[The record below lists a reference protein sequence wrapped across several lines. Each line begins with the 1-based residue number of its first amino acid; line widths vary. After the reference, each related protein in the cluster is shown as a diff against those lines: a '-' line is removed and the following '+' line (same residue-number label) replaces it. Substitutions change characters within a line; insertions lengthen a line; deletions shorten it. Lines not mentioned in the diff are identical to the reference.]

1 VVLLDNGR
9 SNMLGTEFQDMLRCI
24 RCGAC
29 MNHCP
34 VYHAVGGHAYGWV
47 YPGPMGAVLTPA
59 ADRRREGPS
68 TCPTPRPS
76 AAAARASARCAFRCP
91 KMMRTGASANNNFE
105 ARVRL
110 SPDARVSGLPWDK
123 APMVETSRGRSHGK
137 DPTSVTPAVA
147 AVAETGTMVLQSSEG
162 TPTTLH
168 FLPDQHVVVI
178 AKSQI
183 VGTYEDALARV
194 KRDPD
199 GGLPRTVNFVTG
211 PSRSADIGKILL
223 MGAHGPK
230 KLHVI
235 VVDEEL

>member
-1 VVLLDNGR
+1 MSAGNMGGTGRDRMLASIKAGIARQGERRHGAAGPAKPTPIIPARATAPGVDVVDLFRTMLIAAKATLDEVNSR
-9 SNMLGTEFQDMLRCI
+9 DE
-24 RCGAC
+24 
-29 MNHCP
+29 
-34 VYHAVGGHAYGWV
+34 V
-47 YPGPMGAVLTPA
+47 PA
-59 ADRRREGPS
+59 AVQKYLAANNAEARIKVSPDRR
-68 TCPTPRPS
+68 
-76 AAAARASARCAFRCP
+76 
-91 KMMRTGASANNNFE
+91 
-105 ARVRL
+105 
-110 SPDARVSGLPWDK
+110 VSSIPWGN
-123 APMVETSRGRSHGK
+123 APLLEVSSGRSHGK

-147 AVAETGTMVLQSSEG
+147 VVAETGTVILQSSEE

-168 FLPDQHVVVI
+168 FLPDQHVVVVS
-178 AKSQI
+178 KSQI

-194 KRDPD
+194 KRGAD

>member
-1 VVLLDNGR
+1 MSTGRDRMLASIKAGMARQAERRHNAAAPAKPTPLIPARATAPGVDVVELFKTQLAAAKATLDEVKSR
-9 SNMLGTEFQDMLRCI
+9 DD
-24 RCGAC
+24 
-29 MNHCP
+29 
-34 VYHAVGGHAYGWV
+34 V
-47 YPGPMGAVLTPA
+47 PA
-59 ADRRREGPS
+59 AVQKYL
-68 TCPTPRPS
+68 
-76 AAAARASARCAFRCP
+76 A
-91 KMMRTGASANNNFE
+91 ANNAE
-105 ARVRL
+105 ARIRL
-110 SPDARVSGLPWDK
+110 APDARVSSIPWDRV
-123 APMVETSRGRSHGK
+123 PLLEMSSGRSHGN

-147 AVAETGTMVLQSSEG
+147 AVAETGTLVLQSAEV

-168 FLPDQHVVVI
+168 FLPDQHVVVVS
-178 AKSQI
+178 KSQI

-194 KRDPD
+194 ERDPD

>member
-1 VVLLDNGR
+1 MSAGNMGGTGRDRMLASIKAGISRQAERRHGAAGPAKPTPIIPARATAPGVDVVDLFRTMLINAKATLDEVKTR
-9 SNMLGTEFQDMLRCI
+9 DE
-24 RCGAC
+24 
-29 MNHCP
+29 
-34 VYHAVGGHAYGWV
+34 V
-47 YPGPMGAVLTPA
+47 PA
-59 ADRRREGPS
+59 AVQKYLAANNAEARIKVSPDRR
-68 TCPTPRPS
+68 
-76 AAAARASARCAFRCP
+76 
-91 KMMRTGASANNNFE
+91 
-105 ARVRL
+105 
-110 SPDARVSGLPWDK
+110 VSSIPWGNV
-123 APMVETSRGRSHGK
+123 PLLEISSGRSHGL

-147 AVAETGTMVLQSSEG
+147 VVAETGTVILQSSDE

-168 FLPDQHVVVI
+168 FLPDQHVVVVS
-178 AKSQI
+178 KSQI

-194 KRDPD
+194 KRGPD

>member
-1 VVLLDNGR
+1 MSDSGTGRDRMLASIKAGVARQAERRQGAAAPLKPAPLIPARATAPGVDVVDLFRTMLVAAKATLDEVKTR
-9 SNMLGTEFQDMLRCI
+9 DE
-24 RCGAC
+24 
-29 MNHCP
+29 
-34 VYHAVGGHAYGWV
+34 V
-47 YPGPMGAVLTPA
+47 PA
-59 ADRRREGPS
+59 AVQKYL
-68 TCPTPRPS
+68 
-76 AAAARASARCAFRCP
+76 AASNA
-91 KMMRTGASANNNFE
+91 E
-105 ARVRL
+105 ARIRL
-110 SPDARVSGLPWDK
+110 SPDIRVSSIPWDRVPLLEIS
-123 APMVETSRGRSHGK
+123 AGRSHGK

-147 AVAETGTMVLQSSEG
+147 AVAETGTLVLQSSDQ

-178 AKSQI
+178 SKSQI

-194 KRDPD
+194 KRGPD
-199 GGLPRTVNFVTG
+199 GALPRTVNFVTG

>member
-1 VVLLDNGR
+1 MVDLFRTMLIAAKATLDEVNSR
-9 SNMLGTEFQDMLRCI
+9 DE
-24 RCGAC
+24 
-29 MNHCP
+29 
-34 VYHAVGGHAYGWV
+34 V
-47 YPGPMGAVLTPA
+47 PA
-59 ADRRREGPS
+59 AVQKYLAANNAEARIKVSPDRR
-68 TCPTPRPS
+68 
-76 AAAARASARCAFRCP
+76 
-91 KMMRTGASANNNFE
+91 
-105 ARVRL
+105 
-110 SPDARVSGLPWDK
+110 VSSIPWGN
-123 APMVETSRGRSHGK
+123 APLLEVSSGRSHGK

-147 AVAETGTMVLQSSEG
+147 VVAETGTVILQSSEE

-168 FLPDQHVVVI
+168 FLPDQHVVVVS
-178 AKSQI
+178 KSQI

-194 KRDPD
+194 KRGAD

>member
-1 VVLLDNGR
+1 MTTGTGRDRMLASIKTGISRQAQRRQGVPAPAKPTPVIPARGSAPGVDVVGLFRTQLLAAQATLDEVKSR
-9 SNMLGTEFQDMLRCI
+9 DD
-24 RCGAC
+24 
-29 MNHCP
+29 
-34 VYHAVGGHAYGWV
+34 V
-47 YPGPMGAVLTPA
+47 PA
-59 ADRRREGPS
+59 AVQKYL
-68 TCPTPRPS
+68 
-76 AAAARASARCAFRCP
+76 A
-91 KMMRTGASANNNFE
+91 ANNAE
-105 ARVRL
+105 ARIRL
-110 SPDARVSGLPWDK
+110 SPDRRVSSIPWDK
-123 APMVETSRGRSHGK
+123 VPLLDISVGRSHGN

-147 AVAETGTMVLQSSEG
+147 VVAETGTVILQSSDR

-168 FLPDQHVVVI
+168 FLPDQHVVVVS
-178 AKSQI
+178 KSQI

-194 KRDPD
+194 TRGPD

>member
-1 VVLLDNGR
+1 MSTSSGTGRDRMLASIRAGISRQAERRHGAAAPAKPTPLIPARATAPGVDVVDLFRAQLANAKATLD
-9 SNMLGTEFQDMLRCI
+9 EVAQKAD
-24 RCGAC
+24 
-29 MNHCP
+29 
-34 VYHAVGGHAYGWV
+34 V
-47 YPGPMGAVLTPA
+47 PA
-59 ADRRREGPS
+59 AV
-68 TCPTPRPS
+68 
-76 AAAARASARCAFRCP
+76 ARYL
-91 KMMRTGASANNNFE
+91 ANNNFE

-110 SPDARVSGLPWDK
+110 SPDARVSGLPWGK
-123 APMVETSRGRSHGK
+123 APMLETSSGRSHGK

-147 AVAETGTMVLQSSEG
+147 AVAETGTLVLQSSEA

-168 FLPDQHVVVI
+168 FLPDQHVVVVS
-178 AKSQI
+178 KSQI

-211 PSRSADIGKILL
+211 PSRSGDIGKILL

>member
-1 VVLLDNGR
+1 MSDTGTGRDRMLASIRAGISRQAERRHGAPAPRKPTPLIPARATAPGVDVVALFKAQLIAAKATLDEVAR
-9 SNMLGTEFQDMLRCI
+9 AED
-24 RCGAC
+24 
-29 MNHCP
+29 
-34 VYHAVGGHAYGWV
+34 V
-47 YPGPMGAVLTPA
+47 PA
-59 ADRRREGPS
+59 AV
-68 TCPTPRPS
+68 
-76 AAAARASARCAFRCP
+76 ARYL
-91 KMMRTGASANNNFE
+91 ANNNFE

-110 SPDARVSGLPWDK
+110 SPDPRISGLPWDK
-123 APMVETSRGRSHGK
+123 APLLETSRGRSHGD

-147 AVAETGTMVLQSSEG
+147 AVAETGTMVLQSSSD

-178 AKSQI
+178 GTNQI

-194 KRDPD
+194 TRDAD
-199 GGLPRTVNFVTG
+199 GALPRTVNFVTG

-235 VVDEEL
+235 VVDEGL

>member
-1 VVLLDNGR
+1 MSTSGTGRDRMLASIRAGISRQAERRHGQPAPTKPAPLIPGRATAAGVDVVGLFKAQLINAKATIDEVAR
-9 SNMLGTEFQDMLRCI
+9 PED
-24 RCGAC
+24 
-29 MNHCP
+29 
-34 VYHAVGGHAYGWV
+34 V
-47 YPGPMGAVLTPA
+47 PA
-59 ADRRREGPS
+59 AV
-68 TCPTPRPS
+68 
-76 AAAARASARCAFRCP
+76 ARYL
-91 KMMRTGASANNNFE
+91 ANNNFE

-110 SPDARVSGLPWDK
+110 SPDARISNLPWDK
-123 APMVETSRGRSHGK
+123 TPMLETSSGRSYGK

-147 AVAETGTMVLQSSEG
+147 AVAETGTLVLQSSET

-178 AKSQI
+178 SKSQI

-194 KRDPD
+194 VRGPD
-199 GGLPRTVNFVTG
+199 GALPRTVNFVTG

-235 VVDEEL
+235 VVDERL

>member
-1 VVLLDNGR
+1 MSQGNAGGTGR
-9 SNMLGTEFQDMLRCI
+9 DRMLASIKAGIARQAER
-24 RCGAC
+24 RHGA
-29 MNHCP
+29 
-34 VYHAVGGHAYGWV
+34 A
-47 YPGPMGAVLTPA
+47 GPMKPMPIIPARATAPGVDVVDLFRTMLVAAKATLDEVKSRDEVPA
-59 ADRRREGPS
+59 AVQKYLAANNAEARIKVSPDRR
-68 TCPTPRPS
+68 
-76 AAAARASARCAFRCP
+76 
-91 KMMRTGASANNNFE
+91 
-105 ARVRL
+105 
-110 SPDARVSGLPWDK
+110 VSSLPWGNV
-123 APMVETSRGRSHGK
+123 PLLEISSGRSHGL

-147 AVAETGTMVLQSSEG
+147 VVAETGTVILQSSDE

-168 FLPDQHVVVI
+168 FLPDQHVVVVS
-178 AKSQI
+178 KSQI

-194 KRDPD
+194 RRGPD